1 MNFHAGLR
9 RLKMADIFISYTRS
23 DRDFAERLY
32 RELERFNVR
41 GFMDQSD
48 LAAGSEWSTALRETV
63 RNADALLV
71 ILSAAAAQSNWV
83 LAEIGL
89 ADSWGKTV
97 IPVLAPGE
105 NYQNAVPPLLLD
117 RLVIDARDLPIEDVA
132 ARVVAS
138 ATNTPVELA
147 LNEVRSR
154 ARRRQ
159 RIFSVVAA
167 AFAVLAIIS
176 TSAAWYAQRQAND
189 AMLARARAETEAA
202 QAESARLD
210 AEVQR
215 ERLEQ
220 LTGQSG
226 ALAIA
231 PDGNTFAA
239 GGQAGAVILWDVKS
253 GLKLA
258 SLKGDQGVISALS
271 FSKDAHLLAAASW
284 DGTITIWNPLSGNL
298 VHRLEANTK
307 AVVAV
312 EFSPDGQ
319 ELYARRVD
327 GHIQEWRLPDGELM
341 RTFEVP

>member
-1 MNFHAGLR
+1 
-9 RLKMADIFISYTRS
+9 MADIFISYTRS

-231 PDGNTFAA
+231 PDGNTFVFEGRAFA
-239 GGQAGAVILWDVKS
+239 GCRKLGWHYNHLEPFIRKLGA
-253 GLKLA
+253 
-258 SLKGDQGVISALS
+258 
-271 FSKDAHLLAAASW
+271 
-284 DGTITIWNPLSGNL
+284 
-298 VHRLEANTK
+298 
-307 AVVAV
+307 
-312 EFSPDGQ
+312 SPG
-319 ELYARRVD
+319 
-327 GHIQEWRLPDGELM
+327 GEYQSC
-341 RTFEVP
+341 RCS